1 MSKVSRKHNTF
12 TAFVAMLPVW
22 LLAILCASVLCD
34 CKNNSADTPRRKAYP
49 RIVTHDSSFVAVANA
64 PLHFEISD
72 FAQITLDTV
81 IANEKNEGT
90 RWLNVYYSQYN
101 ATIHSTFTPVDD
113 STIDDILENRSERM
127 ALNAGNHTSEL
138 LELTNANGFA
148 SQILVTE
155 ESNTTPLQF
164 ISTDNKKWVVSGA
177 LYLNGESKSNVDSI
191 RPVINVI
198 KRDIIHSLKMIN
210 KP

>member
-1 MSKVSRKHNTF
+1 MGKVSRRHNTF

-22 LLAILCASVLCD
+22 FLAILCASILCD
-34 CKNNSADTPRRKAYP
+34 CNNNSVDTPRRKAYP

-72 FAQITLDTV
+72 IAQITLDTI
-81 IANEKNEGT
+81 IANEKSEGSQ
-90 RWLNVYYSQYN
+90 WLNVFYGQYN
-101 ATIHSTFTPVDD
+101 ATIHCTFTPVDD
-113 STIDDILENRSERM
+113 STIDDILDNRSERM

-177 LYLNGESKSNVDSI
+177 LYLNGDGRSGVDSI